1 MTEFQRKQFADLLSN
16 ALLILAFLVN
26 NRNTKRRC
34 EICSK
39 LTIKI
44 PERRQRLGKCFSK
57 AALRAGDLHKK

>member
-26 NRNTKRRC
+26 NRNTRRRC

-39 LTIKI
+39 LTIKKTRTT
-44 PERRQRLGKCFSK
+44 PTAR
-57 AALRAGDLHKK
+57 

>member
-16 ALLILAFLVN
+16 ALLIVN
-26 NRNTKRRC
+26 NRNTRRGC
-34 EICSK
+34 EMCSK